1 MANFRENKKNGKVI
15 SFRFIV
21 CLERDVR
28 GKQIRKYTTW
38 TAPADLTPAKA
49 RKAAERAAD
58 SPDALQ
64 NGGTELPHSFPRK
77 DHGRALRIRRR
88 RKAQRRGHRVR
99 LRRAS
104 DLPRYLANAGD
115 RPHQRVC
122 HRVAAQYIQHGAGI
136 IRHPRGH
143 RLLRGGYL
151 RRGGSA
157 LRLRGHDAGASPEQ
171 RRVSGYRRSQHGDRH
186 I

>member
-1 MANFRENKKNGKVI
+1 MANIRENKKNGKVI
-15 SFRFIV
+15 SFRFTV

-58 SPDALQ
+58 PPDALQ

-77 DHGRALRIRRR
+77 DHGGARRIRRR

-104 DLPRYLANAGD
+104 CKRWRSTASACLPPRRCAIYPTRSRHCPSST
-115 RPHQRVC
+115 RPPATSR
-122 HRVAAQYIQHGAGI
+122 
-136 IRHPRGH
+136 
-143 RLLRGGYL
+143 RLSPA
-151 RRGGSA
+151 RRKRSSA
-157 LRLRGHDAGASPEQ
+157 TRARC
-171 RRVSGYRRSQHGDRH
+171 RSFA
-186 I
+186 

>member
-1 MANFRENKKNGKVI
+1 MANIRENKKNGKVI
-15 SFRFIV
+15 SFRFTV

-58 SPDALQ
+58 PPDALQ

-157 LRLRGHDAGASPEQ
+157 LRLRGRDAGASPEQ
-171 RRVSGYRRSQHGDRH
+171 RHVSGYRRSQHGDRH